1 MRLIDFFSC
10 PDSWSIW
17 TCPRKR
23 AKKQTKQTIY
33 LFKENEFG
41 LVFCVEHSSYSADI
55 KERLGF
61 VAFSMKDLFEKG
73 EPLRIS

>member
-1 MRLIDFFSC
+1 MNLSE
-10 PDSWSIW
+10 
-17 TCPRKR
+17 
-23 AKKQTKQTIY
+23 KKSKKPNKTNN